1 MKYKLF
7 SLFFSFIQ
15 CFLIIPLKYLPIYKI
30 NNSTHSD
37 IYNSIINT
45 KLYAKIELG
54 IPKQNIEIPLDFESN
69 DFYISDINFKNNDSK
84 VELNPDIKY
93 YDSYKSISLFPLE
106 DIYLDGNNFYLGEYS
121 KDIFYF
127 NDTKYELEFYLPI
140 KLKKIESG
148 GIGLLLNTLS
158 YNSDRTFLKRIKEK
172 GLIED
177 YYLSIIY
184 NNDNIS
190 LIIGK
195 LPHELND
202 ITNIN
207 DFNID
212 NLKYTNAE
220 IQNGIVKNIFHID
233 DIIIN
238 QNNKIY
244 TFEEIEKIELD
255 YHLGGIELPIILLPI
270 YDNFFGE
277 NIYKQKCF
285 KEELDIPKK
294 ISFFFCK
301 NDNIIKNIIYQDFP
315 NIEFYNKELNTNFSL
330 DLNDLIYI
338 KNNYIYFL
346 LFFDY
351 SNKTNNHEIVMGK
364 PFLKKYQFSFAP
376 DKKLLFYYDKSQKKM
391 KIDEIIINNDKNIF
405 VIIIAVIIAFITI
418 FILFFMFLKF
428 YFSRYRKK
436 TKKAYELE
444 DEYIYDPRND

>member
-1 MKYKLF
+1 MKYI
-7 SLFFSFIQ
+7 FSFIFFSGVY
-15 CFLIIPLKYLPIYKI
+15 CYLIIPLKYLPIYNI
-30 NNSTHSD
+30 NNSSHSE

-45 KLYAKIELG
+45 KIYAQIEMG
-54 IPKQNIEIPLDFESN
+54 IPKQSIEIPLDFNSN
-69 DFYISDINFKNNDSK
+69 DFYISDILFKSSNNKLYNS
-84 VELNPDIKY
+84 NIKY
-93 YDSYKSISLFPLE
+93 YNSSISISLFPLE

-127 NDTKYELEFYLPI
+127 NDTKYELEFYSPI

-184 NNDNIS
+184 NDDNVS

-220 IQNGIVKNIFHID
+220 IQNGIIKNILHID
-233 DIIIN
+233 NIIIN

-244 TFEEIEKIELD
+244 TLEEIQKIELD

-301 NDNIIKNIIYQDFP
+301 NDNIIKNNIYQDFP
-315 NIEFYNKELNTNFSL
+315 YIEFYNKELNTNFSL

-376 DKKLLFYYDKSQKKM
+376 DKKLLFYYDKNQKKM